1 MFATSISKRLH
12 SIGIHYGWVMAML
25 AFLTTVFSSASFSMP
40 HVLILPITEE
50 FDWKISDVT
59 TPISL
64 MFLTLAA
71 MAPFGSAL
79 MLRFGVAK
87 VVGIT
92 GIFITF
98 GLVCTTQI
106 FLKWHLLISIGIFL
120 GIAAGMIGL
129 GLTATV
135 ATRWFTARRGL
146 VVGILTAGF
155 AAGQLTFVP
164 LAAWLAANYDW
175 RVAVLPALIGS
186 GICAISFLLLGKDWP
201 SELGL
206 PSFGETKVKQ
216 PPPPTKE
223 NPIHISFSFLIEA
236 VKEPVFWMLA
246 ITFFICG
253 LSSTGIVGQ
262 HFIPFCSDNNVGAVV
277 AASYLALMGVFNF
290 FGTVGS
296 GWLSD
301 RFNNYN
307 LLAVYYGL
315 RGLSLIW
322 LPYSDFDVFSL
333 TLWAIFFG
341 LDFIATVPPTVRLA
355 GQFFGP
361 VKGPVLFGWI
371 FASHQLGSAVATF
384 AAGETRDSVLTY
396 LPAFVAAG
404 VSCFIAVLF
413 IIAFRRYRPIAV

>member
-1 MFATSISKRLH
+1 MFATRL
-12 SIGIHYGWVMAML
+12 SERLQKLGIHYGWVMAVM
-25 AFLTTVFSSASFSMP
+25 AFFTTVFSSASFSMP
-40 HVLILPITEE
+40 HVLILPITKE
-50 FDWKISDVT
+50 FDWNISDVT

-92 GIFITF
+92 GAFIIF
-98 GLVCTTQI
+98 GLISTTQI
-106 FLKWHLLISIGIFL
+106 FLKWHLLISVGIFL

-129 GLTATV
+129 GLTATI

-146 VVGILTAGF
+146 VVGILTSGF

-164 LAAWLAANYDW
+164 LAAWLATNYDW
-175 RVAVLPALIGS
+175 RVAILPALIGS
-186 GICAISFLLLGKDWP
+186 GICTIFFLLLGKDWP
-201 SELGL
+201 SELSL
-206 PSFGETKVKQ
+206 PSLGETQVKQ
-216 PPPPTKE
+216 PPPPTQQ
-223 NPIHISFSFLIEA
+223 NPIHISCSCLMDASKTPI
-236 VKEPVFWMLA
+236 FWMLT

-277 AASYLALMGVFNF
+277 AASYLALMGIFNF
-290 FGTVGS
+290 LGTLGS

-307 LLAVYYGL
+307 LLAIYYGL

-355 GQFFGP
+355 GNFFGP
-361 VKGPVLFGWI
+361 INGPIVFGWI
-371 FASHQLGSAVATF
+371 FASHQFGSAVAAF

-404 VSCFIAVLF
+404 VSCFIAVML
-413 IIAFRRYRPIAV
+413 IIPFRKHKPVAG

>member
-1 MFATSISKRLH
+1 
-12 SIGIHYGWVMAML
+12 
-25 AFLTTVFSSASFSMP
+25 
-40 HVLILPITEE
+40 
-50 FDWKISDVT
+50 
-59 TPISL
+59 
-64 MFLTLAA
+64 MFLTPAV

-92 GIFITF
+92 GVFIIF
-98 GLVCTTQI
+98 GLFCTTQI
-106 FLKWHLLISIGIFL
+106 FSKWHLLVSVGVFL
-120 GIAAGMIGL
+120 GVAAGMIGL
-129 GLTATV
+129 GLTATI
-135 ATRWFTARRGL
+135 ATRWFTKRRGL
-146 VVGILTAGF
+146 VVGILTSGF
-155 AAGQLTFVP
+155 AAGQLSFVP

-201 SELGL
+201 SELSL
-206 PSFGETKVKQ
+206 PSLGETKVKQ
-216 PPPPTKE
+216 PTAPSQQ
-223 NPIHISFSFLIEA
+223 NPIHMSFSCLIDA
-236 VKEPVFWMLA
+236 ARTPIFWMLT

-262 HFIPFCSDNNVGAVV
+262 HFIPFCSDNSVGAVV
-277 AASYLALMGVFNF
+277 AASYLALMGIFNF
-290 FGTVGS
+290 LGTLGS

-307 LLAVYYGL
+307 LLATYYGL

-355 GQFFGP
+355 GNFFGS
-361 VKGPVLFGWI
+361 VKGPIVFGWI
-371 FASHQLGSAVATF
+371 FASHQLGSAVAAF

-404 VSCFIAVLF
+404 VSCFIAVLL
-413 IIAFRRYRPIAV
+413 IIPFRRYKPVAA

>member
-1 MFATSISKRLH
+1 MYAIILSKKLDKF
-12 SIGIHYGWVMAML
+12 GVHYGWVMAVL

-40 HVLILPITEE
+40 HVLILPITAE
-50 FDWKISDVT
+50 FNWKISDVT

-64 MFLTLAA
+64 MFLTLAT

-79 MLRFGVAK
+79 MLRFGVAR
-87 VVGIT
+87 VVATT
-92 GIFITF
+92 GVFIAI
-98 GLVCTTQI
+98 GLICTTQI
-106 FLKWHLLISIGIFL
+106 FLKWHLLISIGVFL

-135 ATRWFTARRGL
+135 ATRWFSARRGL

-175 RVAVLPALIGS
+175 RLAVLPALIGS
-186 GICAISFLLLGKDWP
+186 GICAISFLLFGKDWP
-201 SELGL
+201 SQLGL
-206 PSFGETKVKQ
+206 PPFGETKIKE

-223 NPIHISFSFLIEA
+223 SPIHISFSFLKEA
-236 VKEPVFWMLA
+236 IKVPVFWMLTV
-246 ITFFICG
+246 TFFICG

-262 HFIPFCSDNNVGAVV
+262 HFIPFCSDNNIGTVV

-290 FGTVGS
+290 LGTVGS

-315 RGLSLIW
+315 RGASLIW

-371 FASHQLGSAVATF
+371 FSSHQIGSAFAAF

-396 LPAFVAAG
+396 LPAFVTAG
-404 VSCFIAVLF
+404 ISCFIAVLF
-413 IIAFRRYRPIAV
+413 VIAFRRYRPIVA

>member
-1 MFATSISKRLH
+1 MYAKSLSKQLDKF
-12 SIGIHYGWVMAML
+12 GIHYGWVMASL
-25 AFLTTVFSSASFSMP
+25 AFLTTVFSSASFTMP
-40 HVLILPITEE
+40 HVLILPITGE
-50 FDWKISDVT
+50 FDWQISDVT

-79 MLRFGVAK
+79 MLRFGISQVVATTSLLI
-87 VVGIT
+87 GL
-92 GIFITF
+92 

-106 FLKWHLLISIGIFL
+106 FLKWHLFVTIGIFL
-120 GIAAGMIGL
+120 GLAAGMIGL

-175 RVAVLPALIGS
+175 RLAVLPALIGS
-186 GICAISFLLLGKDWP
+186 GICGISFLLLGKDWP
-201 SELGL
+201 SQLGL
-206 PSFGETKVKQ
+206 PPFGETDLKP

-223 NPIHISFSFLIEA
+223 NPIYISFSFLKEA
-236 VKEPVFWMLA
+236 IKVPVFWMLNV
-246 ITFFICG
+246 TFFICG

-262 HFIPFCSDNNVGAVV
+262 HFIPFCSDNNIGTVV
-277 AASYLALMGVFNF
+277 AAGYLALMGVFNF
-290 FGTVGS
+290 LGTVGS

-307 LLAVYYGL
+307 LLAIYYGL

-355 GQFFGP
+355 GEFFGP
-361 VKGPVLFGWI
+361 VKSPVLFGWV
-371 FASHQLGSAVATF
+371 FASHQVGSAVAAF

-404 VSCFIAVLF
+404 ISCFIAVLLV
-413 IIAFRRYRPIAV
+413 IAFRRYRPVVA

>member
-1 MFATSISKRLH
+1 MLATRL
-12 SIGIHYGWVMAML
+12 SERLQRSGIHYGWVMAVL
-25 AFLTTVFSSASFSMP
+25 AFFTTVFSSASFSMP
-40 HVLILPITEE
+40 HVLIIPITEE
-50 FDWKISDVT
+50 FDWNISDVT

-92 GIFITF
+92 GVFIAF
-98 GLVCTTQI
+98 GLICTTQI
-106 FLKWHLLISIGIFL
+106 FLKWHLFISIGIFL
-120 GIAAGMIGL
+120 GVAAGMIGL
-129 GLTATV
+129 GLTATI
-135 ATRWFTARRGL
+135 ATRWFTTRRGL
-146 VVGILTAGF
+146 VVGILTSGF
-155 AAGQLTFVP
+155 AAGQLSFVP

-201 SELGL
+201 SELSL
-206 PSFGETKVKQ
+206 PSLGETKVKQ
-216 PPPPTKE
+216 PPAPTQQ
-223 NPIHISFSFLIEA
+223 NPIHISFSCLIDA
-236 VKEPVFWMLA
+236 ARTPIFWMLTL
-246 ITFFICG
+246 TFFICG

-277 AASYLALMGVFNF
+277 AASYLALMGIFNF
-290 FGTVGS
+290 LGTLGS

-307 LLAVYYGL
+307 LLATYYGL

-355 GQFFGP
+355 GNFFGS
-361 VKGPVLFGWI
+361 VKGPIVFGWI
-371 FASHQLGSAVATF
+371 FASHQLGSAVAAF

-404 VSCFIAVLF
+404 VSCFIAVLL
-413 IIAFRRYRPIAV
+413 IIPFRRYKPVAA